1 MPPCIVPRKPGAT
14 VARWPNRA
22 FMPKAGSSSPK
33 KSWPLLKLISGFLLL
48 IPSLAGSA
56 ALLRRLLFFQFSDM
70 IQLALVTGAG
80 VYAVMHLVLWRPIFM
95 HVMGHELTHAFWSFV
110 FGGRTKSLQVSPV
123 GGQVTLSKTNFFVAL
138 APYFFP
144 FYTTL
149 LVPVYIMSAPKYQPL
164 ISLLIG
170 FTLAFH
176 LALTLHSLREHQS
189 DLHETGV
196 LFSVSFIYFMNLVV
210 ITGLLMLL
218 APALIQPWPF
228 LQESGAVLTS
238 LWNWISTWWSRP

>member
-1 MPPCIVPRKPGAT
+1 MA
-14 VARWPNRA
+14 
-22 FMPKAGSSSPK
+22 KAGPSARK
-33 KSWPLLKLISGFLLL
+33 KTRPLLKLAVGFLLL
-48 IPSLAGSA
+48 VPSLAGSA
-56 ALLRRLLFFQFSDM
+56 VLLRRLLFYQFSDL

-80 VYAVMHLVLWRPIFM
+80 VYAVMHLVLWKPIFM
-95 HVMGHELTHAFWSFV
+95 HVMGHELTHAFWAFI

-149 LVPVYIMSAPKYQPL
+149 LVPVFLMSAPKYQPL
-164 ISLLIG
+164 VSLLIG

-189 DLHETGV
+189 DLVETGV
-196 LFSVSFIYFMNLVV
+196 LFSLSFIYFMNLLVV
-210 ITGLLMLL
+210 SGLLMML

-228 LQESGAVLTS
+228 LQECGAVLAAVG
-238 LWNWISTWWSRP
+238 NWLASFWGKP

>member
-1 MPPCIVPRKPGAT
+1 
-14 VARWPNRA
+14 
-22 FMPKAGSSSPK
+22 MPKAGSTSRK
-33 KSWPLLKLISGFLLL
+33 KSWSLLKLTVGCLLL
-48 IPSLAGSA
+48 VPSMAGTA
-56 ALLRRLLFFQFSDM
+56 ALFRRLLFFQFTDP
-70 IQLALVTGAG
+70 IQLALLTGAG
-80 VYAVMHLVLWRPIFM
+80 VYAVMHLVLWKPIFM

-149 LVPVYIMSAPKYQPL
+149 LVPVFLMAAPKYQPL
-164 ISLLIG
+164 VSLLIG

-176 LALTLHSLREHQS
+176 LALTLHSLREHQN
-189 DLHETGV
+189 DLVETGV
-196 LFSVSFIYFMNLVV
+196 LFSVCFIYFMNLLVMA
-210 ITGLLMLL
+210 GLLMML

-228 LQESGAVLTS
+228 LQESGAILAT
-238 LWNWISTWWSRP
+238 LGAWIVSWWSKP

>member
-1 MPPCIVPRKPGAT
+1 
-14 VARWPNRA
+14 
-22 FMPKAGSSSPK
+22 MPKAASSARK
-33 KSWPLLKLISGFLLL
+33 KSWPLLKLFVGVFLMV
-48 IPSLAGSA
+48 PSLPGSA
-56 ALLRRLLFFQFSDM
+56 ALFRSLLFFQFNDL
-70 IQLALVTGAG
+70 IQLALVVGAG
-80 VYAVMHLVLWRPIFM
+80 VYLVMHLVLWRPIFM

-149 LVPVYIMSAPKYQPL
+149 LVPVFLMSAPKYQPL

-189 DLHETGV
+189 DLVETGV
-196 LFSVSFIYFMNLVV
+196 LFSISFIYFMNLLVLA
-210 ITGLLMLL
+210 GLLMML
-218 APALIQPWPF
+218 APTVVQPWTF
-228 LQESGAVLTS
+228 LQDSGSVLS
-238 LWNWISTWWSRP
+238 ALGHYLASFWAKP